1 MEASTTAAH
10 TDAAGEHRAA
20 LELGQKV
27 LGLRT
32 AALGAEHPETLVTQS
47 PAGAAGVAKIN

>member
-1 MEASTTAAH
+1 MRATATH
-10 TDAAGEHRAA
+10 TGAAGEHRAA

-47 PAGAAGVAKIN
+47 PAGAAGVARMN